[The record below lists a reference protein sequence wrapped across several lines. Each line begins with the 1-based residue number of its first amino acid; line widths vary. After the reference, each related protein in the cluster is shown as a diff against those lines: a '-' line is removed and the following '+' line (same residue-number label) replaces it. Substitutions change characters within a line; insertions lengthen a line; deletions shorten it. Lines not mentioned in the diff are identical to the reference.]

1 MVLTTIREKVEAIA
15 DDLEAAKEQSAA
27 NTLISLSRNGNQY
40 LNEKEPWKLLKTD
53 PPRAATI
60 FYVAAQIVKALAVT
74 SEPFMP
80 SRSEELWQML
90 NLPRTAVKSRWE
102 EAVHPLE
109 AGHKIGK
116 PTPLFHKIDA
126 DEAKLDEILVKI
138 REEKTKTRLNP

>member
-1 MVLTTIREKVEAIA
+1 VESLA
-15 DDLEAAKEQSAA
+15 DDLEIAKEQSAA
-27 NTLISLSRNGNQY
+27 NTLVSLSRLGNQY

-74 SEPFMP
+74 SEPFLP
-80 SRSEELWQML
+80 GRTEELWQML
-90 NLPRTAVKSRWE
+90 NLPGTAARSRWE
-102 EAVHPLE
+102 EAIRPIE

-126 DEAKLDEILVKI
+126 DEKKLDELLMKI
-138 REEKTKTRLNP
+138 RKGKTKLA